1 MLKSSFRRSVMVL
14 GMLGTGSALNAQ
26 APSLADIARQEQE
39 RRGIVSGPSKKV
51 DTNADL
57 SPAEHPTSFVALVT
71 GVVDG
76 DTIAVTAPYGRD
88 ILRFH
93 GVDAPERG
101 QPYFIDAIDFARSLV
116 MDQIVTVTGLYRNPY
131 GRLVSRVSSQVKDV
145 NLELVKAGL
154 AWHDTEYSSD
164 ATLAAAEQAA
174 RTARLGL
181 WVDPRPGAAVSR
193 PSPATASTRTNAGR
207 HRR

>member
-1 MLKSSFRRSVMVL
+1 MVL

-39 RRGIVSGPSKKV
+39 RRGIVSGPSKLY
-51 DTNADL
+51 TNADL

-116 MDQIVTVTGLYRNPY
+116 MDQIVTVTGLIGTHTAVWYPASVRK
-131 GRLVSRVSSQVKDV
+131 SRMSIS
-145 NLELVKAGL
+145 N
-154 AWHDTEYSSD
+154 
-164 ATLAAAEQAA
+164 
-174 RTARLGL
+174 
-181 WVDPRPGAAVSR
+181 
-193 PSPATASTRTNAGR
+193 
-207 HRR
+207 